1 MPKVAPS
8 ATRAN
13 RERRLEYSRNGEM
26 TLRQAALRATAAK
39 AHWVIKGT
47 PKDIADHIEEWFIN
61 TAADGLNLL
70 PPCVPNSLTEFVDL
84 VLPELR
90 HRGLFRTEYEGRT
103 LRDNLGLHRP
113 NNSFLEGS

>member
-1 MPKVAPS
+1 LPCDKLILGVDLSDHPLDAPMPRVAPS

-13 RERRLEYSRNGEM
+13 PERRLEYSRNGEM

-39 AHWVIKGT
+39 ADWVIKGT
-47 PKDIADHIEEWFIN
+47 PKDIADHIDEWFIN
-61 TAADGLNLL
+61 TAADGFNLL

-90 HRGLFRTEYEGRT
+90 HRGLFPDRVRG
-103 LRDNLGLHRP
+103 
-113 NNSFLEGS
+113 